1 LRRCRGRPLV
11 REARGADADGRT
23 TDDGRTDVRV
33 IERQGSRE
41 DEHFTEG
48 EPDLE
53 APEEL
58 AVLEVDEGALLEEDL
73 ETQVDLE
80 EEVDEDTLESSLDH
94 LVYDGDDDDAGVGG
108 DTPAPSD
115 SPLTVVLDDLEVED
129 LEDIEESLDRIL
141 MEKLAGDE
149 DPEGEPDPPVV
160 VIDEVVGG
168 EVLTC
173 GPDEFVCGACFL
185 VRRTTQRTDAAAALC
200 RDCCG

>member
-1 LRRCRGRPLV
+1 M
-11 REARGADADGRT
+11 
-23 TDDGRTDVRV
+23 RV
-33 IERQGSRE
+33 IERQDSRE

-58 AVLEVDEGALLEEDL
+58 AVLEVDEDALLEEDL
-73 ETQVDLE
+73 ESEVDLE

-94 LVYDGDDDDAGVGG
+94 LVYDDDGDDGDAGVGA
-108 DTPAPSD
+108 DTPATSGPRE
-115 SPLTVVLDDLEVED
+115 TVVLDDLEVED

-149 DPEGEPDPPVV
+149 DPEGEPDAPVV
-160 VIDEVVGG
+160 LIDEVVGG

-173 GPDEFVCGACFL
+173 GPDEFVCRACFL
-185 VRRTTQRTDAAAALC
+185 VRSTTQRADAGTALC

>member
-1 LRRCRGRPLV
+1 M
-11 REARGADADGRT
+11 
-23 TDDGRTDVRV
+23 RV
-33 IERQGSRE
+33 IERQDSRE

-58 AVLEVDEGALLEEDL
+58 AVLEVDEDAALEEDL
-73 ETQVDLE
+73 ESQVDLE
-80 EEVDEDTLESSLDH
+80 QEVDEDTLESSLDH
-94 LVYDGDDDDAGVGG
+94 LVYDGDDGDDDDDDDDTGAGA
-108 DTPAPSD
+108 DTPDTSGPRV
-115 SPLTVVLDDLEVED
+115 TVVLDDLEVED

-160 VIDEVVGG
+160 LADEVVGG

-173 GPDEFVCGACFL
+173 GPDEFVCRACFL
-185 VRRTTQRTDAAAALC
+185 VRSTTQRADAATALC